1 MENRRQLG
9 SRRYF
14 FHAKMIGLH
23 VVIALA
29 CYLFLPWEEIQK
41 TLAIISAVLVTL
53 FLTSLFIYWSIFGE
67 VKSLTNDEG
76 LLAKDK

>member
-1 MENRRQLG
+1 MENRCQLR
-9 SRRYF
+9 SRKHF
-14 FHAKMIGLH
+14 FHATMIGLH
-23 VVIALA
+23 LVFAVA

-76 LLAKDK
+76 LMTKDS

>member
-1 MENRRQLG
+1 
-9 SRRYF
+9 
-14 FHAKMIGLH
+14 MIGLH